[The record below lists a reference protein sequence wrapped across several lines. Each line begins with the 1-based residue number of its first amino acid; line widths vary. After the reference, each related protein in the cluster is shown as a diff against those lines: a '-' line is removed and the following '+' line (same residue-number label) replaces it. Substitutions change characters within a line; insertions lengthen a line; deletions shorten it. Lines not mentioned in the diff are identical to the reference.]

1 MTKKPRRFCTATGP
15 GGLRLHKD
23 MVSPSSAYGVKM
35 EQKKS
40 REVIIPAGRAKLRAI
55 FSLPSRTKGVVAFA
69 HGSGSGRL
77 SPRNNFVAQVLQE
90 AGIATLLADL
100 LEEGEALDRRN
111 VFDIDL
117 LADRLLAN
125 VQWLDQLPETHGVP
139 FGYFGAS
146 TGAAA
151 ALLAAT
157 REPDGVTAV
166 VSRGG
171 RPDLAMDYLHL
182 VRSPTLLIVGGEDRP
197 VIPLNEL
204 AYKKLSG
211 DGYCTR
217 RNSPLRGTWC
227 SGKSGGAGS

>member
-1 MTKKPRRFCTATGP
+1 MEPTTPR
-15 GGLRLHKD
+15 K
-23 MVSPSSAYGVKM
+23 VV
-35 EQKKS
+35 
-40 REVIIPAGRAKLRAI
+40 IPAGTARLEAI
-55 FSLPSRTKGVVAFA
+55 FALPVQAKGVVAFA

-100 LEEGEALDRRN
+100 LEKDEALDRRN

-125 VQWLDQLPETHGVP
+125 ARWLRQLPEARGMP
-139 FGYFGAS
+139 LGYFGAS

-151 ALLAAT
+151 ALQAAAA
-157 REPDGVTAV
+157 ESDEVAAV

-171 RPDLAMDYLHL
+171 RPDLAVEYLHL
-182 VRSPTLLIVGGEDRP
+182 VQSPTLLIVGGEDRS

-204 AYKKLSG
+204 AYKKLLCPKEMVIVPG
-211 DGYCTR
+211 ATHLFEE
-217 RNSPLRGTWC
+217 PGTL
-227 SGKSGGAGS
+227 GKVAELARDWFLKYLSSSA

>member
-1 MTKKPRRFCTATGP
+1 MNPKK
-15 GGLRLHKD
+15 L
-23 MVSPSSAYGVKM
+23 
-35 EQKKS
+35 
-40 REVIIPAGRAKLRAI
+40 REVIIPAGRARLNAI
-55 FSLPSRTKGVVAFA
+55 LGLPSQVKGVVAFA

-100 LEEGEALDRRN
+100 LEEHEASDRRN

-117 LADRLLAN
+117 LANRLLAN
-125 VQWLDQLPETHGVP
+125 AQWLHQLPETHGLTL
-139 FGYFGAS
+139 GYFGAS

-151 ALLAAT
+151 ALQAAA
-157 REPDGVTAV
+157 REPDRVAAV

-182 VRSPTLLIVGGEDRP
+182 VRSPTLLIVGGEDRS

-204 AYKKLSG
+204 AYKKLI
-211 DGYCTR
+211 C
-217 RNSPLRGTWC
+217 PEEMVVVP
-227 SGKSGGAGS
+227 GATHLFEEPGALEKVAELARDWFRKYFIPSA